1 MTTIFYIILLIAF
14 ILFLGKTT
22 ITLAPFTIHM
32 AAWRTVIGY
41 LLIFFGVA
49 FIYSDIRHN
58 IRMELL
64 NELETEFKELKTSKE
79 RLINNVST
87 NNDSIQAN
95 TVESIEK

>member
-1 MTTIFYIILLIAF
+1 MASIFYIILLIAV

-22 ITLAPFTIHM
+22 ITLAPFAIHM

-49 FIYSDIRHN
+49 FIYSDIRHD

-79 RLINNVST
+79 NLINVST

-95 TVESIEK
+95 AVESIEK